1 METDKQLVDYEVEG
15 KKLKEAL
22 GRPEFWNP
30 KAGKHEVVILSEM
43 EHYEYP
49 NKKEPAIMEKRA
61 KVLVEAEG
69 KQLTWSFGI
78 GQTEASLYGQLIA
91 FAQKNNNKLAGSKIT
106 LVVKSDG
113 KKRDF
118 TVV

>member
-1 METDKQLVDYEVEG
+1 METDKNLVDYEVEA
-15 KKLKEAL
+15 KKLKEAQS
-22 GRPEFWNP
+22 RPDFWNP

-43 EHYEYP
+43 EHYEFTD
-49 NKKEPAIMEKRA
+49 KQDQVQKRA
-61 KVLVEAEG
+61 KVTVESEG

-91 FAQKNNNKLAGSKIT
+91 YAQKHGNKLTGNKIT

>member
-1 METDKQLVDYEVEG
+1 METDTTLVNYEVEA
-15 KKLKEAL
+15 KKLKEAQ

-30 KAGKHEVVILSEM
+30 KAGKYEVVILSEM
-43 EHYEYP
+43 EHYEFTD
-49 NKKEPAIMEKRA
+49 KEDKLQKRA
-61 KVLVEAEG
+61 KVTVEADG

-91 FAQKNNNKLAGSKIT
+91 YAQKHNNKLAGNKIT